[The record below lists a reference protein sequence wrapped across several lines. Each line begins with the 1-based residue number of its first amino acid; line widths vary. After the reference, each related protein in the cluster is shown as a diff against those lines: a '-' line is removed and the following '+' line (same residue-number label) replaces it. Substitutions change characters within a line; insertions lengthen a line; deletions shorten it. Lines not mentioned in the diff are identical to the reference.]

1 MSSALNSTTLT
12 PAARTTAAAAT
23 ISQSH
28 LDSTRI
34 TFLVDPDILLAC
46 EDQARSQRIPLQ
58 EWFQQ
63 TINDSLRGM
72 LGI

>member
-1 MSSALNSTTLT
+1 MSHASASTPLQ
-12 PAARTTAAAAT
+12 PAARTSAAAANL
-23 ISQSH
+23 SQSH
-28 LDSTRI
+28 LDSTHI